1 MLTAM
6 ELCRTLGAAAAEGW
20 KSWFF
25 KDSGL

>member
-1 MLTAM
+1 M

>member
-6 ELCRTLGAAAAEGW
+6 ELCRTLAAAAAGEW

>member
-1 MLTAM
+1 M
-6 ELCRTLGAAAAEGW
+6 ELRRTLRVAAAEGW